1 VFKPSGADEHPHPSF
16 NSNFLAAPRRPYLR
30 PLSAQRGRRIG
41 CCSSAVNLDAFLGK
55 GLPEKQ
61 GFKSKGSRFH
71 SFKVSK
77 LEKR

>member
-1 VFKPSGADEHPHPSF
+1 VFKSSGADEHPNPSF
-16 NSNFLAAPRRPYLR
+16 NSKLWAVPRRPYLR

-61 GFKSKGSRFH
+61 VSEFQEFQSWESDEGFTW
-71 SFKVSK
+71 
-77 LEKR
+77 